1 MNARVNMNNIE
12 KNHAGIIQALV
23 EEFEKHRL
31 PRLLRLKDKVDSGEA
46 INDVDLEFLCKQLK
60 DASLTMHLTVNY
72 PELQEF
78 CLRMAHLYKELC
90 DEALENERM

>member
-1 MNARVNMNNIE
+1 MSTRVNMNNIE

>member
-1 MNARVNMNNIE
+1 MNAKVNINNIE

-31 PRLLRLKDKVDSGEA
+31 PRLLRLKDKVDRGEA

-90 DEALENERM
+90 DEALENEMI